1 MKKRF
6 PPKLWQGKTGGV
18 HSKKGRAMR
27 NLLLERQLRERE
39 RILERSILLNP
50 EKRDEYIINKE
61 KMKQREELGELYQRK
76 RRALG

>member
-1 MKKRF
+1 M
-6 PPKLWQGKTGGV
+6 GEITGGYN
-18 HSKKGRAMR
+18 SKKGEVMG

-50 EKRDEYIINKE
+50 GKRDEYIINKE